1 MLSPTVRRRIHRI
14 LLLLAL
20 PPLAALL
27 FLAAALLLTVLP
39 VNRDFR
45 IPDSGI
51 DVYVEA
57 SAVHTDLLLPAA
69 DAGWDWRKTLNF
81 NDFAGA
87 DSSFEYVAFGWGDR
101 EFYLN
106 TPTWEDLSMCRTL
119 RALFWPTVTIMH
131 VRLLRKSPPAGKLI
145 RRTRLTPAQY
155 RQLCDY
161 IDRSFRHQTDGHYR
175 LIHGYSYGIRDRFYE
190 GNGTYQLFFNCNN
203 WTNAA
208 LKTAGVKTAR
218 WAPFPQSVLYHLD

>member
-1 MLSPTVRRRIHRI
+1 MLSSAIRRRIHRI

-27 FLAAALLLTVLP
+27 FLAASLLLTVLP
-39 VNRDFR
+39 ANRDFR
-45 IPDSGI
+45 ETDSGI
-51 DVYVEA
+51 EVYVEA

-69 DAGWDWRKTLNF
+69 DAGWDWRKTLDF
-81 NDFAGA
+81 SDFAGA

-106 TPTWEDLSMCRTL
+106 TPTWGDLSIYLTL
-119 RALFWPTVTIMH
+119 RALFWPTATIMH
-131 VRLLRKSPPAGKLI
+131 VRLLAGPPPAGELI
-145 RRTRLTPAQY
+145 RRVRVSPVQY
-155 RQLCDY
+155 RQLCEY
-161 IDRSFRHQTDGHYR
+161 IDRTFRRQPDGPYL
-175 LIHGYSYGIRDRFYE
+175 LIPGYSYGIRDRFYE

-208 LKTAGVKTAR
+208 LKTAGVKTAQ